1 MAGKGTLGKV
11 IVLLLLIIIL
21 AVAAILWFDYLG
33 IIQAKSLFAPAY
45 RMLGMEPQTGAA
57 SAPDE
62 YADLDADRLKKL
74 LEAYDVRAEELNKRE
89 EDLNRRESE
98 VLQMEQELT
107 DRRNSQEER
116 EKTFIQMVERYE
128 DIDGIIEQ
136 NAQNLTGMPPQNAV
150 AILLAMDD
158 QDMIDV
164 LRKTEEIAARTGAAS
179 MVAYWMSLMPAD
191 RVAEIQRKMTSKP
204 VTMP

>member
-1 MAGKGTLGKV
+1 LVGKGTFGKV

-21 AVAAILWFDYLG
+21 SIAAILWFDYLG
-33 IIQAKSLFAPAY
+33 VIQAKSLFAPVY
-45 RMLGMEPQTGAA
+45 RSLGMEPQTGVA
-57 SAPDE
+57 SAPE
-62 YADLDADRLKKL
+62 AYADLDADRLQKL
-74 LEAYDVRAEELNKRE
+74 LEAYDTREEELNKRE
-89 EDLNRRESE
+89 GDINRRESE

-107 DRRNSQEER
+107 ERRISQEER
-116 EKTFIQMVERYE
+116 EKTFNQTVEKYE
-128 DIDGIIEQ
+128 NIEGIIEQ

-164 LRKTEEIAARTGAAS
+164 LRKTEEIATRTGAAS

-204 VTMP
+204 VTTP